1 MENQKNKQTDAAQE
15 QPPIFSSWNRLYSIV
30 LLNLAFLIIIFYIFT
45 KAFQ

>member
-1 MENQKNKQTDAAQE
+1 MENQKNKKPDAAQE
-15 QPPIFSSWNRLYSIV
+15 HPPIFSSWNRLYSIV